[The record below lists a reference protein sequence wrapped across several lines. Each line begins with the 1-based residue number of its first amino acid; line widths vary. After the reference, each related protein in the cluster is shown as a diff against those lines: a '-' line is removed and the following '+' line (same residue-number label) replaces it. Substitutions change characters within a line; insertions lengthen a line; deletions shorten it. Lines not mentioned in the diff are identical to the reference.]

1 MFRRGYPAFKAEVT
15 RLCHSRVLIP
25 MFPGDAVTD
34 SDPAAIFQD
43 NLALYQ
49 PIRLVLWSPVEA
61 NFANVLRISQVGI
74 EQRQLA
80 GAKMCELRV

>member
-1 MFRRGYPAFKAEVT
+1 MDG
-15 RLCHSRVLIP
+15 H
-25 MFPGDAVTD
+25 
-34 SDPAAIFQD
+34 DPATNSTTGIQD
-43 NLALYQ
+43 MVEYLGLYQ